1 MNLNREIKIEK
12 VTINIGA
19 GKDQKILE
27 NAVKLIE
34 YMTGGITPVKT
45 KASKRIPAWG
55 LRPGLPIGCKLTMRG
70 PEKVELLK
78 KVLKAKVGKIKKSN
92 FDQEGNL
99 SLGVHEYIDVPDI
112 KYNPD
117 IALIGFQ
124 ICVTFKRNG
133 YRIKNRR
140 IMKKKVPSCH
150 KITQDEA
157 IEFMKKEFNITVE
170 EK

>member
-1 MNLNREIKIEK
+1 MNVNREIKIEK

-34 YMTGGITPVKT
+34 YMTGIPPVKT

-55 LRPGLPIGCKLTMRG
+55 LRPGLPIGCKLTLRG

-78 KVLKAKVGKIKKSN
+78 KVLKAKVGKIKRTN
-92 FDQEGNL
+92 FDKEGNL
-99 SLGVHEYIDVPDI
+99 AMGVHEYIDVPDI

-133 YRIKNRR
+133 YRIKHRR
-140 IMKKKVPSCH
+140 IMKKKVPMNH
-150 KITQDEA
+150 KVTQDDA
-157 IEFMKKEFNITVE
+157 IEYMKKEFNITVE